1 MNVLPIHGLALLP
14 FAALILYSLYRRY
27 RSHVGPQ
34 EVKPRRMSLRV
45 LLLGGLAVFLLVTPL
60 GLSPHLE
67 LLGGIAAGLA
77 LGLLSLHHTRFETR
91 ATKHYY
97 IPNIYIGLAVSALF
111 MVRIVYRFA
120 VQYPQMQAGGAA
132 LPTLSPADP
141 LAMLGGSH
149 NFLTLL
155 LLGTVIGYY
164 ALYYA
169 GVLLLSRR
177 IEMPP
182 SGPAVE
188 TDSPG

>member
-34 EVKPRRMSLRV
+34 EVKPLRMSLRV

-77 LGLLSLHHTRFETR
+77 LGLLSLNHTRFETR
-91 ATKHYY
+91 AGKHYY

-132 LPTLSPADP
+132 LPTLNPADP

-169 GVLLLSRR
+169 GVLMLSRR
-177 IEMPP
+177 VMAALPE
-182 SGPAVE
+182 PAVE
-188 TDSPG
+188 TDGAA